1 MNNGLT
7 DTHENLGVLTSLSR
21 DTLVGNQARARD
33 IFQQHSVADIHY
45 HVNEEEALEDADD
58 VSDMLTAMDLLTTPD
73 VISSSP
79 VMDATADLEPASPI
93 SRAGFG
99 GFLR

>member
-1 MNNGLT
+1 MNIELT
-7 DTHENLGVLTSLSR
+7 DAHENLAALTRLSR

-33 IFQQHSVADIHY
+33 IFQQHSVAEVHY
-45 HVNEEEALEDADD
+45 NVNEEEVLEDADN
-58 VSDMLTAMDLLTTPD
+58 VSDMLEAMDLLTTPD
-73 VISSSP
+73 VISSTP
-79 VMDATADLEPASPI
+79 AMNPTADLEPASQI